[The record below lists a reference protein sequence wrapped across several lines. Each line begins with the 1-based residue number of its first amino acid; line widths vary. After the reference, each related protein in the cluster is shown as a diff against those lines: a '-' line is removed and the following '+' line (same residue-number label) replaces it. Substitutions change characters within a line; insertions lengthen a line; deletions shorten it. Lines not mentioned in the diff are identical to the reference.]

1 MGRKHRRKFK
11 SAQQSEQPKQEA
23 GISNR
28 YRFFLWLCGF
38 FALAGLILR
47 IDVITAWSGAEGWS
61 LDAAVSGKSRV
72 IYLPTVIQSWLS
84 TLTEPF
90 YLAPRVLSISF
101 LLGTAMIFQQW
112 GSRLFGKETSRL
124 AILVA
129 ASGLW
134 IPFFGKVATAD
145 SWALFGHVGLV
156 LATAMQLRSGK
167 DIYKAWML
175 GFTIISLLAAPLS
188 TFLMAI
194 LLTAIYWKNKELRQV
209 LFAILPLCG
218 MVVPLF
224 GLPVDRTYYFWGSIS
239 LSSQG
244 DYLLYAFLGVLPQ
257 VGWWLASGRDAV
269 LRFKKGDELIRLLL
283 PFILVTFLA
292 QSLALFVV
300 LGILVAKQMENYFRH
315 PYPWVSWVRAGATLH
330 LIFAFF
336 AALLGLFAGLSAFSG
351 DGYRATLGAAAAY
364 WIFSLFGVIG
374 LYGMK
379 KDFALGGT
387 ILSGLIAT

>member
-11 SAQQSEQPKQEA
+11 SAQQSEQPKQEV

-47 IDVITAWSGAEGWS
+47 IDVITAWPGAEGWS

-194 LLTAIYWKNKELRQV
+194 LLTAIYWKNKELR
-209 LFAILPLCG
+209 
-218 MVVPLF
+218 
-224 GLPVDRTYYFWGSIS
+224 
-239 LSSQG
+239 
-244 DYLLYAFLGVLPQ
+244 
-257 VGWWLASGRDAV
+257 
-269 LRFKKGDELIRLLL
+269 
-283 PFILVTFLA
+283 
-292 QSLALFVV
+292 
-300 LGILVAKQMENYFRH
+300 
-315 PYPWVSWVRAGATLH
+315 
-330 LIFAFF
+330 
-336 AALLGLFAGLSAFSG
+336 
-351 DGYRATLGAAAAY
+351 
-364 WIFSLFGVIG
+364 
-374 LYGMK
+374 
-379 KDFALGGT
+379 
-387 ILSGLIAT
+387 